1 MGSQNDIAMESFYSK
16 KASQLESSM
25 VELSVGSSPSL
36 ANVDSSCKNTAQ
48 FAAQQLYQDGMVN
61 LIPMPTCDPK
71 DPLNLPNWRK
81 LTVIFS
87 LCLFGSMAAAAELIL
102 GAMLPVFS
110 FEYAG
115 IDPKILAHVHLPS
128 GVNGLTAL
136 AAFPGPPIWKIY
148 LLGSLPI
155 LMIGVANFFLVPLSI
170 AVGRRTV
177 ILATGIIALA
187 GCLSS
192 GFTHSLEA
200 HLLCRVIQAL
210 GAGTVES
217 LIPFIIQDIVFYHQ
231 RNAAVSAVFAT
242 QGLIVVALGISAP
255 YIVGYAS
262 WRVIYFIT
270 AGAGLLFWIIMFF
283 VLPETKFDRSDD
295 ETKGIP
301 TIPLRPGQARPDI
314 DYQNY
319 PARNWKE
326 DLRVCQTTVD
336 WREGIT
342 ALWDSLRTF
351 FYPHLL
357 FITMLNSAVIAATL
371 ASGYTA
377 APQLISE
384 PWSWPFFHLG
394 FCLLPVII
402 AAVASFFVSGWGA
415 DRLANWLAKK
425 RGNRE
430 PEIQALNLVFPC
442 SVGVVG
448 CLLFGFAGE
457 NPQNFHW
464 MVFLIGLGMI
474 AFSFL
479 ATNTIGI
486 VYVLES
492 HPNLAG
498 PSLVNIASFR
508 CLIAFALSFRVSEWV
523 AELGYL
529 KTFLIYA
536 GILSVFIL
544 FVPVVYVWGAGW
556 RKHLDAQPKSR
567 GGFVR

>member
-1 MGSQNDIAMESFYSK
+1 MTSQNDIAMDPYYPRKES
-16 KASQLESSM
+16 QP
-25 VELSVGSSPSL
+25 ELSTLEFSSPS
-36 ANVDSSCKNTAQ
+36 SSSIAHTQNMPAEHSAEKHLFEN
-48 FAAQQLYQDGMVN
+48 GMVN
-61 LIPMPTCDPK
+61 LIPMPTADPK
-71 DPLNLPNWRK
+71 DPLNLPDWRK
-81 LTVIFS
+81 LIAIFS
-87 LCLFGSMAAAAELIL
+87 VCLFGSMAAAAELIL

-115 IDPKILAHVHLPS
+115 IDPKVLVKIHLPS
-128 GVNGLTAL
+128 GINGLTAL

-177 ILATGIIALA
+177 LLATGIIALA

-200 HLLCRVIQAL
+200 HLACRVIQAL

-231 RNAAVSAVFAT
+231 RNAAISVVFAT
-242 QGLIVVALGISAP
+242 QGLIVVALGLSAP
-255 YIVGYAS
+255 YIIGHAS
-262 WRVIYFIT
+262 WRVIYFVT
-270 AGAGLLFWIIMFF
+270 AGAGFLFWIIMFF

-295 ETKGIP
+295 EMNGIP
-301 TIPLRPGQARPDI
+301 ATPLRPGQTRPDI

-319 PARNWKE
+319 PVRRWKE
-326 DLRVCQTTVD
+326 DLRVYQGKVD
-336 WREGIT
+336 WNEGLT

-351 FYPHLL
+351 FYPHLF

-371 ASGYTA
+371 AAGYTA
-377 APQLISE
+377 APQLLTA
-384 PWSWPFFHLG
+384 PWSWPFYHLG
-394 FCLLPVII
+394 FCLLPVIL
-402 AAVASFFVSGWGA
+402 AAGASFVVSGWGA

-425 RGNRE
+425 RGNRD
-430 PEIQALNLVFPC
+430 PEIQALNLVLPC
-442 SVGVVG
+442 LVGVIG

-457 NPQNFHW
+457 NPQKFHW
-464 MVFLIGLGMI
+464 IVFLIGLGMI

-492 HPNLAG
+492 HPHLAG

-508 CLIAFALSFRVSEWV
+508 CLIAFVLSFRVSEWV
-523 AELGYL
+523 ADLGYL
-529 KTFLIYA
+529 KTFFIYA
-536 GILSVFIL
+536 GILSAFMFFI
-544 FVPVVYVWGAGW
+544 PIIYVWGPSW
-556 RKHLDAQPKSR
+556 RKRLPAEPKKR
-567 GGFVR
+567 GGSVG